1 MGRLCLYRLTL
12 LPGGLLFLLMLADPA
27 LPAGSRSPV
36 VLGEARVQLWVRSFV
51 RPAGWGAG
59 GAVCISSKHEVGE
72 RMTVLSPGS
81 VRPLS
86 AMLGAGVVKLV
97 TFPCRMWGKW
107 EGCRAFMHRS
117 AGSSHFLASP
127 LLIPIF
133 KLERLRLFDPAP
145 EGRR

>member
-1 MGRLCLYRLTL
+1 MGRLCLYRPTL

-27 LPAGSRSPV
+27 LPAGTRPPV

-81 VRPLS
+81 VRPLP
-86 AMLGAGVVKLV
+86 AMPGAGVVKLV
-97 TFPCRMWGKW
+97 TFPCRMWG
-107 EGCRAFMHRS
+107 
-117 AGSSHFLASP
+117 
-127 LLIPIF
+127 
-133 KLERLRLFDPAP
+133 
-145 EGRR
+145 